1 MRNRSA
7 LLRAVSGLTA
17 IILVTGTRGALRAE
31 DGPAKEAPKAA
42 AKPQDQSPGKS
53 SAATVLVNSNKVS
66 RLRR

>member
-1 MRNRSA
+1 
-7 LLRAVSGLTA
+7 LTA